1 MISYIVIVLPDTLER
16 REVDGLVKVL
26 EDIGLTCQGPV
37 WMPLTQENIEQLFIL
52 TDVLKV
58 WKLRYPTTEY
68 TKKIEE
74 FFMHADMGNM
84 LMIRCFNEKIQIPV
98 HELAK
103 KMRELYKKYNVPNGS
118 VIIVEDKESIDG
130 AFRIVYDSPLE
141 FGRR

>member
-1 MISYIVIVLPDTLER
+1 
-16 REVDGLVKVL
+16 
-26 EDIGLTCQGPV
+26 
-37 WMPLTQENIEQLFIL
+37 MPLTQENIEQLFIL

-118 VIIVEDKESIDG
+118 AIIVEDKESIDG

-141 FGRR
+141 FG